1 MIYERFKIICNEC
14 GGEDCY
20 ISAEELFSDCGDEV
34 VMSIICPDCKERET
48 RRMDIME
55 RELD

>member
-1 MIYERFKIICNEC
+1 MIYEKFKIICNEC
-14 GGEDCY
+14 GSEDFY

-34 VMSIICPDCKERET
+34 VMAITCPNCREKET